1 VNAFAN
7 SAGSSLTLSAERV
20 IVSNPLQ
27 VGSVRF
33 LPMATKPTVPAGYVE
48 LYAYQNGSNAQIILR
63 NRLGTEVV
71 LGTVVL

>member
-1 VNAFAN
+1 
-7 SAGSSLTLSAERV
+7 
-20 IVSNPLQ
+20 
-27 VGSVRF
+27 
-33 LPMATKPTVPAGYVE
+33 MATKPTVPTGYVE